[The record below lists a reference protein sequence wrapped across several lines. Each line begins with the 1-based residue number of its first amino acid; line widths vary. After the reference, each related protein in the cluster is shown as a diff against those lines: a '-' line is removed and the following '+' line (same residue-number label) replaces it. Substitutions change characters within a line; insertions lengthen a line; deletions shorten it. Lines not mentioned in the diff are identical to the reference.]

1 MNITPFTCSAC
12 GARFH
17 ELGGGI
23 CRRCGRL
30 LCGKHLR
37 LRREG
42 AVCDDCL
49 RIKTR
54 NESSPKRTARG
65 REFMNALLTVLSLV
79 VAILVIW
86 VEGIQLLALWNLL
99 PVAAAAAAAIGIR
112 QRAARTIRL
121 GRNAFCVTTL
131 LAVTLLHL
139 AWHFD
144 WGRFATGS
152 STAGLI
158 FVFAPLYT
166 LGAAA
171 LVAVIAASVAELR
184 GGSRDRSGSAN
195 MVVILLPILATA
207 GCDAF
212 GFSNRV
218 LLRIPSPDGSLVA
231 VCQEVPVLDG
241 PDFDVRLE
249 RPDGSLVRRLAGFG
263 DADGCTEM
271 AWSPDG
277 RRLAMLTGHV
287 ARIRLIDVAWALD
300 HQHVETAHWSWRQV
314 DLSTER
320 KLTSGSAL
328 KFVTPD
334 RLELQLC
341 PGGWLRGGRECPVVT
356 VTHRVDLPTRLV
368 TGH

>member
-1 MNITPFTCSAC
+1 
-12 GARFH
+12 
-17 ELGGGI
+17 
-23 CRRCGRL
+23 
-30 LCGKHLR
+30 
-37 LRREG
+37 
-42 AVCDDCL
+42 
-49 RIKTR
+49 
-54 NESSPKRTARG
+54 
-65 REFMNALLTVLSLV
+65 
-79 VAILVIW
+79 
-86 VEGIQLLALWNLL
+86 
-99 PVAAAAAAAIGIR
+99 
-112 QRAARTIRL
+112 
-121 GRNAFCVTTL
+121 
-131 LAVTLLHL
+131 
-139 AWHFD
+139 
-144 WGRFATGS
+144 
-152 STAGLI
+152 
-158 FVFAPLYT
+158 
-166 LGAAA
+166 
-171 LVAVIAASVAELR
+171 
-184 GGSRDRSGSAN
+184 

-249 RPDGSLVRRLAGFG
+249 RLELVPLFLG
-263 DADGCTEM
+263 DRTEM

-341 PGGWLRGGRECPVVT
+341 PGGWLRGGRECPVAT